1 MDLNIR
7 QLNLAD
13 LNNAMRLS
21 EAEGWNQTE
30 KDWRMVLTN
39 PDDICIGADYGGRI
53 VGTSNAVVYE
63 GKIAWIGMVLVE
75 RGLRRQGIGR
85 RLFDSIL
92 GKVSGLRSVKLDA
105 TPAGQPLYEKFGF
118 SEEYMIDRM
127 INMNLADF
135 DINYRADVK
144 PVSEKDLPFI
154 LQDDRKIFGTD
165 RSFIIRNLFKDY
177 PEKAFSIDDSFILG
191 RSGKI
196 FHYAGP
202 LYSSSPEHAYALTGH
217 VLKQLVGQ
225 PVALDVPQSK
235 KEFRRW
241 LESIGF
247 TKQRHFTRMYFNSN
261 EFRGMPEQQYLILGP
276 EFG

>member
-75 RGLRRQGIGR
+75 TGLRRQGIGR

-135 DINYRADVK
+135 DIPSFCLFPEDSVLNFFDKLRSNLSA
-144 PVSEKDLPFI
+144 I
-154 LQDDRKIFGTD
+154 LTA
-165 RSFIIRNLFKDY
+165 S
-177 PEKAFSIDDSFILG
+177 
-191 RSGKI
+191 
-196 FHYAGP
+196 
-202 LYSSSPEHAYALTGH
+202 
-217 VLKQLVGQ
+217 
-225 PVALDVPQSK
+225 
-235 KEFRRW
+235 
-241 LESIGF
+241 
-247 TKQRHFTRMYFNSN
+247 
-261 EFRGMPEQQYLILGP
+261 
-276 EFG
+276 